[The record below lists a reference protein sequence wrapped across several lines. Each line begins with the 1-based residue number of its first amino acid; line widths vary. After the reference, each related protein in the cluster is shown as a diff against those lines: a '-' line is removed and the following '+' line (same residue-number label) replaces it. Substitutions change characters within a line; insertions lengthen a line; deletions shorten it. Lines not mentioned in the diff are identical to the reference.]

1 MEKKISVIIPQ
12 NEEHTY
18 LIRCLNSICRQTYQN
33 VEIVLTGADYPKE
46 LTEKYP
52 TVLKMEYP
60 DDTKENW
67 RRILEK
73 LEGDYI
79 YFCSETSVLAPNVL
93 ADLLVH
99 ADDSE
104 AYMTA
109 QCMLSEGADF
119 SNCVKA
125 EASVYGKMLKKEILL
140 EFLGTK
146 EIDGIY
152 ALEWAVLEYL
162 NRFQRLEC
170 DEQVFVYE
178 TNRQVFETHPPVV
191 LEEEAQKKWLEK
203 IKVYSAETQNAF
215 IESWISAAMQE
226 EQTEQAFSIAISVA
240 KIFSDKEM
248 NYEIARKYV
257 SGWYLD
263 SLEQEKYLY
272 QWVLNYLECFEYQ
285 EEYLRVI
292 LGACGI
298 EREQYELMK
307 HCTLEDY
314 LFFKDKPKEKIEEE
328 KIFEKQLDELENHLR
343 EELES
348 SRGKIEQLLQQNM
361 EVIAAREVRGENTVA
376 AVKNYETELEGPVL
390 AEYVI
395 AKYQQGGL
403 GLKTILKSFAA
414 WVKYKF

>member
-12 NEEHTY
+12 NEDHTY
-18 LIRCLNSICRQTYQN
+18 LIRCLNSICRQTCKN
-33 VEIVLTGADYPKE
+33 IEIVLTGADYPKE
-46 LTEKYP
+46 VIEKYP
-52 TVLKMEYP
+52 AVTRMENAGN
-60 DDTKENW
+60 TKEEWLSIIN
-67 RRILEK
+67 K
-73 LEGDYI
+73 ANGDSI

-99 ADDSE
+99 AEDGE

-109 QCMLSEGADF
+109 QCVLLEGENL

-125 EASVYGKMLKKEILL
+125 EASIYGKMLKKEILL
-140 EFLGTK
+140 ELLATN

-178 TNRQVFETHPPVV
+178 TNSQVFETHPPVF

-203 IKVYSAETQNAF
+203 IKVYSVETRNAF
-215 IESWISAAMQE
+215 IESWILAAIQE
-226 EQTEQAFSIAISVA
+226 EQIEQAFSIAISVA
-240 KIFSDKEM
+240 KTISDKEM

-257 SGWYLD
+257 SGWYQD
-263 SLEQEKYLY
+263 SLEKEKYFY
-272 QWVLNYLECFEYQ
+272 QLVLNYLECFEYQ

-314 LFFKDKPKEKIEEE
+314 LFFKDKPKEKTEEE
-328 KIFEKQLDELENHLR
+328 KIFEKQLGELENYLR

-361 EVIAAREVRGENTVA
+361 EFIAAKEVRAEDTVA
-376 AVKNYETELEGPVL
+376 VVKNYETELEGPVL

-403 GLKTILKSFAA
+403 GLKTIWKSFVA